1 MRSHRGAWTWLLRKE
16 WRDLISSRSWWVM
29 FALMG
34 PLVGVSFIN
43 AVRSYAEVSGQGGT
57 AAALSDTLFP
67 LDGIVAPTFSAYEIA
82 ASFLLPFVTIR
93 AVAADRQSG
102 ALKLELQQ
110 GLRPIS
116 MMGAKGLVLGIAWL
130 LAGLPIVIAGGL
142 WAGYGGTLY
151 APEVMSLLIGHMLN
165 AGLVIA
171 FAAAAAS
178 LSEHPST
185 AAILV
190 LTFTVGTW
198 VLSFVA
204 AFEGGLWEQIA
215 SYTPSEM
222 LQAFRRGLIR
232 LDLVIAGLIFITAGF
247 VLAAI
252 WMRLGVPLRRK
263 GAESTAVLA
272 ICAGLVIGASFVR
285 LSWDVS
291 ENQRNSFS
299 ESQTAVLGSIRAPL
313 HIRVHLAPEDPRRF
327 DLEQQTLSK
336 LRRTMPNVTVSY
348 ISQTST
354 GLFEQT
360 SANYGELW
368 YDLGGKQAVSQITT
382 PRGVLDT
389 IYELA
394 GVPLPQEGS
403 ASQPGHPL
411 VAQPVGAFSLFYIAW
426 PLAVLGLGLF
436 LQRRRLT

>member
-1 MRSHRGAWTWLLRKE
+1 MLSRSGAWTWLLRKE
-16 WRDLISSRSWWVM
+16 WRDLVSSRSWWVM

-43 AVRSYAEVSGQGGT
+43 AVRSYAEASGQGGT

-67 LDGIVAPTFSAYEIA
+67 LDGVVAPTFSAYEIA
-82 ASFLLPFVTIR
+82 ASFLLPFVAIR
-93 AVAADRQSG
+93 AVAGDRQSG

-110 GLRPIS
+110 GMPPIA
-116 MMGAKGLVLGIAWL
+116 MIGAKGFVLLLAWL
-130 LAGLPIVIAGGL
+130 LAGLPIALAGVF
-142 WAGYGGTLY
+142 WVSYGGSLY
-151 APEVMSLLIGHMLN
+151 PPELMSLLIGHVLN
-165 AGLVIA
+165 AGVVIA
-171 FAAAAAS
+171 LAAAAAS

-204 AFEGGLWEQIA
+204 AFQGGIWEQIA

-232 LDLVIAGLIFITAGF
+232 LDLIIAGLIFIAAGF

-252 WMRLGVPLRRK
+252 WMRLGAPLRRK
-263 GAESTAVLA
+263 AVESIAVLTVSA
-272 ICAGLVIGASFVR
+272 ILLIGASFVR
-285 LSWDVS
+285 PNWDVS

-299 ESQTAVLGSIRAPL
+299 ESQTAILSSIRTPL
-313 HIRVHLAPEDPRRF
+313 RIQAHLAPEDPRRF

-336 LRRTMPNVTVSY
+336 LRRTMPDVTVAY
-348 ISQTST
+348 VSQTST
-354 GLFEQT
+354 GLFEQAN
-360 SANYGELW
+360 ANYGEIR
-368 YDLGGKQAVSQITT
+368 YDLGGKKAVSQITT

-411 VAQPVGAFSLFYIAW
+411 VAEPRGAFSLFYIVW
-426 PLAVLGLGLF
+426 PLAVLGLVF
-436 LQRRRLT
+436 FFQRRRFT

>member
-1 MRSHRGAWTWLLRKE
+1 MLSRDSAWTWLLRKE
-16 WRDLISSRSWWVM
+16 WRDLVSSRSWWVM

-43 AVRSYAEVSGQGGT
+43 AVRSYAEASGQGGT

-82 ASFLLPFVTIR
+82 ASFLLPFVAIR
-93 AVAADRQSG
+93 AVAGDRQSG

-110 GLRPIS
+110 GMSPIS
-116 MMGAKGLVLGIAWL
+116 MMGAKGLVLGLAWL
-130 LAGLPIVIAGGL
+130 LAGLPIALAGAL
-142 WAGYGGTLY
+142 WAGYGGSLY
-151 APEVMSLLIGHMLN
+151 PPELVSLLIGHMLN
-165 AGLVIA
+165 AGIVIA
-171 FAAAAAS
+171 LAAAAAS

-204 AFEGGLWEQIA
+204 AFQGGVWEQIA

-232 LDLVIAGLIFITAGF
+232 LDLIMVGLIFSSSGF

-252 WMRLGVPLRRK
+252 WMRLGAPLRRK
-263 GAESTAVLA
+263 AVESSAVLVVSA
-272 ICAGLVIGASFVR
+272 ILLMGASFVR
-285 LSWDVS
+285 PSWDVS

-299 ESQTAVLGSIRAPL
+299 ESQTEILGAIRAPL
-313 HIRVHLAPEDPRRF
+313 RIRVHLAPEDPRRF

-336 LRRTMPNVTVSY
+336 LRRTMPNVTVDY
-348 ISQTST
+348 VSQTST
-354 GLFEQT
+354 GLFEQA

-394 GVPLPQEGS
+394 GEPLPQEGS

-411 VAQPVGAFSLFYIAW
+411 VAQPLGAFPLFYIAW

-436 LQRRRLT
+436 FQRRRMT

>member
-1 MRSHRGAWTWLLRKE
+1 MHSPSGAWIWLLRKE
-16 WRDLISSRSWWVM
+16 WRDLMSSRSWWVM
-29 FALMG
+29 LALMG

-57 AAALSDTLFP
+57 AGALSDTLFP

-82 ASFLLPFVTIR
+82 TSFLLPFVAIR
-93 AVAADRQSG
+93 AVAGDRQSG

-110 GLRPIS
+110 GMRPIS
-116 MMGAKGLVLGIAWL
+116 MIGVKGLVLGLAWL
-130 LAGLPIVIAGGL
+130 LAGFPIAIAGAL
-142 WAGYGGTLY
+142 WTVYGGSLY
-151 APEVMSLLIGHMLN
+151 PPELVSLLIGHMLN
-165 AGLVIA
+165 AGVVIA
-171 FAAAAAS
+171 LAAAAAS

-190 LTFTVGTW
+190 LAFTVGTW

-204 AFEGGLWEQIA
+204 AFQGGIWAQIA

-232 LDLVIAGLIFITAGF
+232 LDLIMAGLIFIAAGF
-247 VLAAI
+247 VLAAA
-252 WMRLGVPLRRK
+252 WMRLGTPRRRK
-263 GAESTAVLA
+263 ALGSIAVLA
-272 ICAGLVIGASFVR
+272 VSGILLVGTSFIR
-285 LSWDVS
+285 PSWDVS

-299 ESQTAVLGSIRAPL
+299 DSQKEILSSIRTPL
-313 HIRVHLAPEDPRRF
+313 RIRVHLAPEDPRRF

-336 LRRTMPNVTVSY
+336 LRRTMPNVTVAY
-348 ISQTST
+348 VSQTST
-354 GLFEQT
+354 GLFEQAN
-360 SANYGELW
+360 ANYGEIW

-403 ASQPGHPL
+403 ESQPGHPL
-411 VAQPVGAFSLFYIAW
+411 VAEPRGAFALFYIVW

-436 LQRRRLT
+436 FQRRRLT